1 MIFCGKFWQNIGL
14 APNPPILVRNSFS
27 SNLLSLLVLDL
38 SIFYKKIIT
47 RHNWFL
53 QRPSKCAGS
62 FAVKFSNAF
71 NATMVD
77 NLTFSRKSTPVSVLV
92 TFSVIFVGKTNCSR
106 NTIQMSGIYRINLH
120 SCGTT
125 FSPAIDNLCLF
136 LHNHEWGIH
145 IFTSGGSRISHTG
158 GSTNTRRGAPTY
170 LAKQLPKTA

>member
-1 MIFCGKFWQNIGL
+1 M
-14 APNPPILVRNSFS
+14 
-27 SNLLSLLVLDL
+27 LVL
-38 SIFYKKIIT
+38 
-47 RHNWFL
+47 L
-53 QRPSKCAGS
+53 QPV
-62 FAVKFSNAF
+62 VKFSNAF

-125 FSPAIDNLCLF
+125 FSPAIDYLCLI
-136 LHNHEWGIH
+136 LHNHEGRIH

-158 GSTNTRRGAPTY
+158 GSTNTDVGRQPIWQNNCRKLHETVRNWTGVHP
-170 LAKQLPKTA
+170 